1 MKAFHHHLLTHLVWL
16 SYHQGSLCAMRI
28 LNASIVRSVPECWA
42 LCRWIMHGWAVSNL
56 CDRQKYFRLGQKI
69 FWDKKIFG
77 WVSAVLGCVTGVA
90 APVAGGWMES
100 CVNLCSNQITGS
112 RGFEPRPPTSH
123 LHVPGSCFYILSD
136 LGGRGNRGR
145 MTPNT
150 LMSRWQRWP
159 GWNNWTQCKCVF
171 SRWDVGGFFRFG
183 IQYLHILL
191 SKQTRQLSPLE
202 KDVEEAPLDSV

>member
-16 SYHQGSLCAMRI
+16 LYHQGSLCAMRI

-145 MTPNT
+145 LTPNT
-150 LMSRWQRWP
+150 LMSCWQRWP
-159 GWNNWTQCKCVF
+159 GEET
-171 SRWDVGGFFRFG
+171 G
-183 IQYLHILL
+183 
-191 SKQTRQLSPLE
+191 LE
-202 KDVEEAPLDSV
+202 RSDPM

>member
-16 SYHQGSLCAMRI
+16 LYHQGSLCAMRI

-112 RGFEPRPPTSH
+112 LAGGSNHGHPH
-123 LHVPGSCFYILSD
+123 LISMS
-136 LGGRGNRGR
+136 LGA
-145 MTPNT
+145 
-150 LMSRWQRWP
+150 
-159 GWNNWTQCKCVF
+159 VFIF
-171 SRWDVGGFFRFG
+171 SRISEVAETEIDWH
-183 IQYLHILL
+183 QIL
-191 SKQTRQLSPLE
+191 
-202 KDVEEAPLDSV
+202 

>member
-136 LGGRGNRGR
+136 LGGRGNRDR

-150 LMSRWQRWP
+150 LMSSWQRWP
-159 GWNNWTQCKCVF
+159 GWNNRTQCKCVS
-171 SRWDVGGFFRFG
+171 SRWDVGGF
-183 IQYLHILL
+183 LM
-191 SKQTRQLSPLE
+191 
-202 KDVEEAPLDSV
+202 